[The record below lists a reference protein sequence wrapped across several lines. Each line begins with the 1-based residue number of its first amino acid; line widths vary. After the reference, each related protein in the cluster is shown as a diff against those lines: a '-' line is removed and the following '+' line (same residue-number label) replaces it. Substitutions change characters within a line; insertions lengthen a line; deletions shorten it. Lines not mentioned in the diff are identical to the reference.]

1 MKQKSTL
8 KTLLMST
15 VKILSSDGL
24 TEIAEQQISE
34 TRNLFFESPTAPSL
48 NSISTTP
55 SNVFVDDAAEDA
67 ILWSD
72 GVETPLTMSVS
83 EASSQGT
90 QTAALSLPENVISK
104 KLAEVAEVNSV
115 LNFDLGRQTIRPES
129 PSIILRNTEG
139 LDDKTTILPFIKV
152 GAMEV
157 AINGT
162 KLISGTKDN
171 KKITAANYA
180 DGSSFSMNL
189 ADNLPNSKLIDIVR
203 AYYESRGAEVNIRK
217 GGGMVINPFANCL
230 TSFTRSNSGT
240 TAKLFLKS
248 LDNFQGESY
257 FFSCVASSVAA
268 DYVRLTMFKA
278 DGTTDGAKRY
288 IEKEGLTGG
297 GSLVNCR
304 IAFKSAQ
311 HQYTEIAVS
320 FEDYSSSSAASSAT
334 FTNVMLSR
342 SDILT
347 PYTSDL
353 AETKEQLTMLEAMDV
368 AVSYPFATAVAG
380 KPAFW
385 KSWKLG
391 GYNAPAKTVTAGYS
405 SGLTAPV
412 LSVTKNS
419 VGGVDTSAINIG
431 INGKATTGHYLDEK
445 GAPLSGLF
453 FSSRKD
459 LQTSAGF
466 LAKWLFAACSR
477 KLTIT
482 QPRGGSF
489 GEVMEEQGDNSTN
502 YYMFAP
508 LAQPLNGYNI
518 TLPAVATSRALTTW
532 QVRLSKFEFD
542 SSLFDMSFSSYNFLG
557 FFVLVVNL
565 KKVKPATDMANFAA
579 AHSGDAAKWFTY
591 STQGSFY
598 QEPQLSTAYKSYF
611 ASHTIYSKTSNK
623 YSATILGFTRTP
635 HKFTNTRTTGGGEMP
650 ESVTLR
656 KDAPCRFVETWEV
669 GGSSSTENA
678 QKFISVKWN
687 GKDYRYATFSKSSN
701 RAVPFIVTFQSGTS
715 VPSSKDYGS
724 MRMLMFPDTV
734 SEIRITYYAD
744 VAMRFTP
751 KLYYYQLNQN

>member
-1 MKQKSTL
+1 
-8 KTLLMST
+8 MST

-24 TEIAEQQISE
+24 TELAEQQISE

-55 SNVFVDDAAEDA
+55 TNVFAGDAADDV

-83 EASSQGT
+83 EVSSQGT

-104 KLAEVAEVNSV
+104 KLADVAEVNSV
-115 LNFDLGRQTIRPES
+115 LYFGLGSQTITPES
-129 PSIILRNTEG
+129 PSVVLRNTEG
-139 LDDKTTILPFIKV
+139 MDGKTTVLPFLKV

-162 KLISGTKDN
+162 KIIRGVKIN

-180 DGSSFSMNL
+180 DGSTFSMRL

-240 TAKLFLKS
+240 TVVITLKS
-248 LDNFQGESY
+248 SDNFIGESY
-257 FFSCVASSVAA
+257 FFSCMASSVAA
-268 DYVRLTMFKA
+268 DYVRLTFYKA
-278 DGTTDGAKRY
+278 DGTSEVFKRY
-288 IEKEGLTGG
+288 IEKKGLEGG

-304 IAFKSAQ
+304 ISFKSAQ
-311 HQYTEIAVS
+311 HQYTQIAVS
-320 FEDYSSSSAASSAT
+320 FEDYSSSSAAASAT
-334 FTNVMLSR
+334 FKDVMLSR
-342 SDILT
+342 SDVLT
-347 PYTSDL
+347 PYTTDP
-353 AETKEQLTMLEAMDV
+353 AENKEHLTMLESMDV
-368 AVSYPFATAVAG
+368 AVSYPFATAIAG
-380 KPAFW
+380 KPVFW
-385 KSWKLG
+385 QSWKLG
-391 GYNAPAKTVTAGYS
+391 SYNAPAKTVTAGYS
-405 SGLTAPV
+405 SGLTDPV

-419 VGGVDTSAINIG
+419 VGGVDTSAINVG

-466 LAKWLFAACSR
+466 LAKWLFAACAR

-489 GEVMEEQGDNSTN
+489 GEVMEEQGDNSTD

-508 LAQPLNGYNI
+508 PAQPLNGYNI
-518 TLPAVATSRALTTW
+518 ALPAVATSRALTTW
-532 QVRLSKFEFD
+532 SVILSEFKFNNT
-542 SSLFDMSFSSYNFLG
+542 LFDISFSSYMFLG
-557 FFVLVVNL
+557 FFILVVNL

-579 AHSGDAAKWFTY
+579 AHSADAAKWFTF
-591 STQGSFY
+591 SAQGSFY
-598 QEPQLSTAYKSYF
+598 QEPTLSTTYKSYF
-611 ASHTIYSKTSNK
+611 ASYTFPFRSPNA
-623 YSATILGFTRTP
+623 YSATILGFTRTQ
-635 HKFTNTRTTGGGEMP
+635 HFFTNTRTTGGGEMP

-669 GGSSSTENA
+669 GDLSIAEN
-678 QKFISVKWN
+678 QKKFISVKWN
-687 GKDYRYATFSKSSN
+687 GKYYRYPTFNTSTG
-701 RAVPFIVTFQSGTS
+701 RAVPFIVTFRSAIS
-715 VPSSKDYGS
+715 APSSKAYGS
-724 MRMLMFPDTV
+724 MNMLMFPDNV
-734 SEIRITYYAD
+734 SEIQITYYAG
-744 VAMRFTP
+744 VAMNFRP
-751 KLYYYQLNQN
+751 KLYYYQLNEN

>member
-1 MKQKSTL
+1 
-8 KTLLMST
+8 MST
-15 VKILSSDGL
+15 VKILSADGL

-55 SNVFVDDAAEDA
+55 TNVFVDDAADDA
-67 ILWSD
+67 ILWAD
-72 GVETPLTMSVS
+72 GAETPLTMSVS

-90 QTAALSLPENVISK
+90 QTAALSLPENVVSK

-115 LNFDLGRQTIRPES
+115 LKFDPTSQTIRPES
-129 PSIILRNTEG
+129 PSVILRNTEG
-139 LDDKTTILPFIKV
+139 LDGKTTVLPFIKV

-162 KLISGTKDN
+162 KLISGVNKDN

-203 AYYESRGAEVNIRK
+203 AYYESRGAEINIRK

-240 TAKLFLKS
+240 IVVLKLKS
-248 LDNFQGESY
+248 SDNFQGESY
-257 FFSCVASSVAA
+257 FFSCEASSVAA
-268 DYVRLTMFKA
+268 DYVRLTFYKA
-278 DGTTDGAKRY
+278 DGTSEEVQRY
-288 IEKEGLTGG
+288 IEKRPVLITVGDFIDF
-297 GSLVNCR
+297 R
-304 IAFKSAQ
+304 ISFKSAQ
-311 HQYTEIAVS
+311 HQYTQIAVS
-320 FEDYSSSSAASSAT
+320 FEKYSSASVAAAVK
-334 FTNVMLSR
+334 FNNVMLSR
-342 SDILT
+342 SDVLT
-347 PYTSDL
+347 PYTSDP
-353 AETKEQLTMLEAMDV
+353 AETEEQLTMLEAMDV
-368 AVSYPFATAVAG
+368 AVSYPFATAIAG

-405 SGLTAPV
+405 SGLTDPV
-412 LSVTKNS
+412 LSVAKNS
-419 VGGVDTSAINIG
+419 VGGVDTSAINVG

-508 LAQPLNGYNI
+508 PAQPLNGYVLNI
-518 TLPAVATSRALTTW
+518 PCVPTSRAFVLW
-532 QVRLSKFEFD
+532 R
-542 SSLFDMSFSSYNFLG
+542 SSLGWFVHDERLYELTYAWSFFLG
-557 FFVLVVNL
+557 IYTQTIEL
-565 KKVKPATDMANFAA
+565 KVCKPANDMAAFAA
-579 AHSGDAAKWFTY
+579 ANSKNTATWVKDFSGTDEPTFSTEYLGFLAKKTLT
-591 STQGSFY
+591 S
-598 QEPQLSTAYKSYF
+598 YKWSV
-611 ASHTIYSKTSNK
+611 N
-623 YSATILGFTRTP
+623 ILGFARMEYRFSKINVTAA
-635 HKFTNTRTTGGGEMP
+635 GMMP
-650 ESVTLR
+650 ETVTLR
-656 KDAPCRFVETWEV
+656 KDAPCRFVETWLLFNDFDEDV
-669 GGSSSTENA
+669 AAHQSA
-678 QKFISVKWN
+678 QKIDVLYN
-687 GKDYRYATFSKSSN
+687 GRHYRYDAYNKSANCGLVYIIAFKSGITTPQKAQYGNRLVVVAIPDNVTSIQIGYYTSKAGVSY
-701 RAVPFIVTFQSGTS
+701 FI
-715 VPSSKDYGS
+715 
-724 MRMLMFPDTV
+724 PD
-734 SEIRITYYAD
+734 
-744 VAMRFTP
+744 
-751 KLYYYQLNQN
+751 LYYYQLNQN

>member
-1 MKQKSTL
+1 
-8 KTLLMST
+8 MSK
-15 VKILSSDGL
+15 VKILSSDGM

-55 SNVFVDDAAEDA
+55 TNVFVDDAAEDA

-72 GVETPLTMSVS
+72 GVETPLTMSVA

-104 KLAEVAEVNSV
+104 KLADVVDVNSV
-115 LNFDLGRQTIRPES
+115 LEFYPTSQTITPES

-139 LDDKTTILPFIKV
+139 LDGKMTALPFLKV

-162 KLISGTKDN
+162 KLISGVNKEN

-230 TSFTRSNSGT
+230 TSFTRSNSDT
-240 TAKLFLKS
+240 TVVITLKS
-248 LDNFQGESY
+248 SDNFQGESY

-268 DYVRLTMFKA
+268 DYVRLTFYKA
-278 DGTTDGAKRY
+278 DGTSEVFKRY
-288 IEKEGLTGG
+288 IDKEYSHGG
-297 GSLVNCR
+297 FIDFR
-304 IAFKSAQ
+304 ISFKTSQ
-311 HQYTEIAVS
+311 HQYTQIAVS
-320 FEDYSSSSAASSAT
+320 FEDYSSSSAAAAAT
-334 FTNVMLSR
+334 FTDVMLSR
-342 SDILT
+342 SDVLT
-347 PYTSDL
+347 PYTTDP
-353 AETKEQLTMLEAMDV
+353 AETEEQLTMLESMDV
-368 AVSYPFATAVAG
+368 AVSYPFATAIAG
-380 KPAFW
+380 KHVFW

-391 GYNAPAKTVTAGYS
+391 SYNAPAKTVTAGYS
-405 SGLTAPV
+405 SGLTDPV
-412 LSVTKNS
+412 LSITKYS

-466 LAKWLFAACSR
+466 LAKWLFAACAR

-489 GEVMEEQGDNSTN
+489 GEVMEEQGDTSTN

-508 LAQPLNGYNI
+508 PAQSLNGYNI
-518 TLPAVATSRALTTW
+518 ALPAVATSRALTTW
-532 QVRLSKFEFD
+532 NKMLAAFKFAR
-542 SSLFDMSFSSYNFLG
+542 SLFDISFSLYNFLG
-557 FFVLVVNL
+557 FSTLIINL
-565 KKVKPATDMANFAA
+565 KKVKPANDMAAFASANPNNA
-579 AHSGDAAKWFTY
+579 ATWFTFK
-591 STQGSFY
+591 TTGSYAQFPHVSPTY
-598 QEPQLSTAYKSYF
+598 LNYMK
-611 ASHTIYSKTSNK
+611 SHTYTSGYFK
-623 YSATILGFTRTP
+623 LTILGFTRLRYEY
-635 HKFTNTRTTGGGEMP
+635 KNTNMTAAGVMGEKV
-650 ESVTLR
+650 SLR
-656 KDAPCRFVETWEV
+656 NDAPCRFVEVWLTPPIIEGNATKAYINV
-669 GGSSSTENA
+669 NYNGS
-678 QKFISVKWN
+678 
-687 GKDYRYATFSKSSN
+687 DYRYVAFDKNIRRAIVYIITFDKNVSAPTAKKYESLT
-701 RAVPFIVTFQSGTS
+701 IVS
-715 VPSSKDYGS
+715 
-724 MRMLMFPDTV
+724 FPDNVT
-734 SEIRITYYAD
+734 SIEISYY
-744 VAMRFTP
+744 VQIAMP
-751 KLYYYQLNQN
+751 LIPYLYYYQLNQN

>member
-1 MKQKSTL
+1 
-8 KTLLMST
+8 MST
-15 VKILSSDGL
+15 VKILSADGL

-55 SNVFVDDAAEDA
+55 SNVFVDDAADDA

-90 QTAALSLPENVISK
+90 QTAALSLPENVVSK
-104 KLAEVAEVNSV
+104 KLAEVVDVNSV
-115 LNFDLGRQTIRPES
+115 LEFYPGSQTITPES

-139 LDDKTTILPFIKV
+139 LDGKTTVLPFLKV

-162 KLISGTKDN
+162 KLISGVNKDN

-189 ADNLPNSKLIDIVR
+189 ADNLPNSKLIDIIR

-217 GGGMVINPFANCL
+217 GGKMAINPFANCL

-240 TAKLFLKS
+240 AVVITLKS
-248 LDNFQGESY
+248 SDNFQGESY

-268 DYVRLTMFKA
+268 DYVRLTFFKA
-278 DGTTDGAKRY
+278 DGTSEVYKRY
-288 IEKEGLTGG
+288 IEKRRLSRVS
-297 GSLVNCR
+297 SLVNCR
-304 IAFKSAQ
+304 ISFKSAQ
-311 HQYTEIAVS
+311 HQYTQIAVS
-320 FEDYSSSSAASSAT
+320 FEDYASSSAATSAT
-334 FTNVMLSR
+334 FTNIMLSR
-342 SDILT
+342 SDVLT
-347 PYTSDL
+347 PYTSDP
-353 AETKEQLTMLEAMDV
+353 AETEEQLTMLEEMGV

-385 KSWKLG
+385 QSWKLG
-391 GYNAPAKTVTAGYS
+391 GYNTPAKTVTAGYS
-405 SGLTAPV
+405 SGLTDPV

-431 INGKATTGHYLDEK
+431 INGKATTGRYLDEK

-489 GEVMEEQGDNSTN
+489 GEVMEGQGGNSTN
-502 YYMFAP
+502 YYMFVP
-508 LAQPLNGYNI
+508 PAQPLNGYNI
-518 TLPAVATSRALTTW
+518 KLPAVATSRALTTW
-532 QVRLSKFEFD
+532 NKPLTAFYFD
-542 SSLFDMSFSSYNFLG
+542 SSLFDISFSLYNFLG
-557 FFVLVVNL
+557 FDTLTINL
-565 KKVKPATDMANFAA
+565 KEVKPANDMAAFASA
-579 AHSGDAAKWFTY
+579 DPNDAATWFTFK
-591 STQGSFY
+591 TTGSY
-598 QEPQLSTAYKSYF
+598 AQLPHISPTYLNYMK
-611 ASHTIYSKTSNK
+611 SHTYTSG
-623 YSATILGFTRTP
+623 YFELTILGFTRLRYEY
-635 HKFTNTRTTGGGEMP
+635 KNTNMTAAGVMGERV
-650 ESVTLR
+650 SLR
-656 KDAPCRFVETWEV
+656 NDAPCRFVEVWLKPPIIENNATKAYINV
-669 GGSSSTENA
+669 IYNGS
-678 QKFISVKWN
+678 
-687 GKDYRYATFSKSSN
+687 DYRYVAFDKNIRRAIVYIITFDKNVSAPTAKKYEN
-701 RAVPFIVTFQSGTS
+701 LTIVS
-715 VPSSKDYGS
+715 
-724 MRMLMFPDTV
+724 FPDNVTAI
-734 SEIRITYYAD
+734 EISYY
-744 VAMRFTP
+744 VQTAMP
-751 KLYYYQLNQN
+751 LIPYLYYYQLNQN

>member
-1 MKQKSTL
+1 
-8 KTLLMST
+8 MSK
-15 VKILSSDGL
+15 VKILSADGL

-72 GVETPLTMSVS
+72 GVETPLTMSVA

-104 KLAEVAEVNSV
+104 KLAEVVEVNSV
-115 LNFDLGRQTIRPES
+115 LNFRPTSQTISPES

-139 LDDKTTILPFIKV
+139 LDGKTTVLPFLKV

-162 KLISGTKDN
+162 KLIYGVNKEN

-217 GGGMVINPFANCL
+217 GGGMMINPFANCL

-240 TAKLFLKS
+240 TVVITLKS
-248 LDNFQGESY
+248 SDNFIGESY

-268 DYVRLTMFKA
+268 DYVRLTFYKA
-278 DGTTDGAKRY
+278 DGTSEVFKRY
-288 IEKEGLTGG
+288 IEKKKLTGG

-304 IAFKSAQ
+304 ISFKSAN
-311 HQYTEIAVS
+311 HQYTQIAVS
-320 FEDYSSSSAASSAT
+320 FEDYSSSSAAAAAT
-334 FTNVMLSR
+334 FTDVMLSR
-342 SDILT
+342 SDVLT
-347 PYTSDL
+347 PYTSDP
-353 AETKEQLTMLEAMDV
+353 AETEEQLTMLESMDV
-368 AVSYPFATAVAG
+368 AVSYPFATAIAG
-380 KPAFW
+380 KHVFW

-391 GYNAPAKTVTAGYS
+391 SYNAPAKTVTAGYS
-405 SGLTAPV
+405 SGLTDPV
-412 LSVTKNS
+412 LSITKNS

-466 LAKWLFAACSR
+466 LAKWLFAACAR

-489 GEVMEEQGDNSTN
+489 GEVMEEQGDTSTN

-508 LAQPLNGYNI
+508 PAQPLNGYNI
-518 TLPAVATSRALTTW
+518 ALPAVATSRALTTW
-532 QVRLSKFEFD
+532 NTTLAAFKFD
-542 SSLFDMSFSSYNFLG
+542 RSLFDISFSLYNFLG
-557 FFVLVVNL
+557 FNTLIINL
-565 KKVKPATDMANFAA
+565 KKVKPANDMAAFASADPNNA
-579 AHSGDAAKWFTY
+579 ATWFTFK
-591 STQGSFY
+591 TTGSYAQFPHVSPTY
-598 QEPQLSTAYKSYF
+598 LNYMK
-611 ASHTIYSKTSNK
+611 SHTYTSGYFK
-623 YSATILGFTRTP
+623 LTILGFTRLRYEY
-635 HKFTNTRTTGGGEMP
+635 KNTNMTAAGVMGEKV
-650 ESVTLR
+650 SLR
-656 KDAPCRFVETWEV
+656 NDAPCRFVEVWLTPPIIEGNATKAYINV
-669 GGSSSTENA
+669 NYNGS
-678 QKFISVKWN
+678 
-687 GKDYRYATFSKSSN
+687 DYRYVAFDKNIRRAIVYIITFDKNVSAPTAKKYESLT
-701 RAVPFIVTFQSGTS
+701 IVS
-715 VPSSKDYGS
+715 
-724 MRMLMFPDTV
+724 FPDNVT
-734 SEIRITYYAD
+734 SIEISYY
-744 VAMRFTP
+744 VQIAMP
-751 KLYYYQLNQN
+751 LIPYLYYYQLNQN

>member
-1 MKQKSTL
+1 
-8 KTLLMST
+8 MST
-15 VKILSSDGL
+15 VKILSADGL

-55 SNVFVDDAAEDA
+55 SNVFVDDAADDA

-72 GVETPLTMSVS
+72 GTETPLTMSVS

-90 QTAALSLPENVISK
+90 QTAALSLPDNVVSK
-104 KLAEVAEVNSV
+104 KLAEVAEIDSV
-115 LNFDLGRQTIRPES
+115 LNFGLVSQAITPES

-139 LDDKTTILPFIKV
+139 LDGKTTVLPFLVI

-162 KLISGTKDN
+162 KIIRGVKIN

-180 DGSSFSMNL
+180 DGSTFSMRL

-203 AYYESRGAEVNIRK
+203 AHYESRGAEVNIRK
-217 GGGMVINPFANCL
+217 GGGMAINPFANCL
-230 TSFTRSNSGT
+230 TSFTRSNSET
-240 TAKLFLKS
+240 NVVITLKS
-248 LDNFQGESY
+248 SDNFQGESY

-268 DYVRLTMFKA
+268 DYVRLTLYKA
-278 DGTTDGAKRY
+278 DGTSEVYKRY
-288 IEKEGLTGG
+288 IEKEKLTGG
-297 GSLVNCR
+297 GSLINCR
-304 IAFKSAQ
+304 ISFKYAQ
-311 HQYTEIAVS
+311 HQYTKIAVS
-320 FEDYSSSSAASSAT
+320 FEDYSSPSAAAAAT
-334 FTNVMLSR
+334 FSDVMLSR
-342 SDILT
+342 SDVLT
-347 PYTSDL
+347 PYTSDP
-353 AETKEQLTMLEAMDV
+353 AETEEQLTMLEEMGV

-385 KSWKLG
+385 QSWKLG
-391 GYNAPAKTVTAGYS
+391 GYNTPAKTVTAGYS
-405 SGLTAPV
+405 SGLTDPV

-482 QPRGGSF
+482 QPRGEGF
-489 GEVMEEQGDNSTN
+489 GEVMEEQGDTSTN

-508 LAQPLNGYNI
+508 PSQPLNGYNI

-532 QVRLSKFEFD
+532 EVQLSKFEFD
-542 SSLFDMSFSSYNFLG
+542 DTLFDMSFSSYMFLG
-557 FFVLVVNL
+557 FFILVVNL

-598 QEPQLSTAYKSYF
+598 QEPTLSTVYKSYF
-611 ASHTIYSKTSNK
+611 ASYTFSLRSPKA
-623 YSATILGFTRTP
+623 YSATILGFTRTQ
-635 HKFTNTRTTGGGEMP
+635 HFFTNTRTTGGGEMP
-650 ESVTLR
+650 EAVTLR
-656 KDAPCRFVETWEV
+656 RDAPCRFVETWEV
-669 GGSSSTENA
+669 GDLSITEN
-678 QKFISVKWN
+678 KKKSISVKWN
-687 GKDYRYATFSKSSN
+687 GKYYRYPAFNESTGH
-701 RAVPFIVTFQSGTS
+701 AVPFIVTFQSAIS
-715 VPSSKDYGS
+715 VPSSKAFGS
-724 MRMLMFPDTV
+724 MHMLMFPDNV
-734 SEIRITYYAD
+734 SEIQITYYAG
-744 VAMRFTP
+744 VAMNFRP
-751 KLYYYQLNQN
+751 KLYYYQLNEN

>member
-1 MKQKSTL
+1 
-8 KTLLMST
+8 MST
-15 VKILSSDGL
+15 VKILSADGL

-55 SNVFVDDAAEDA
+55 SNVFVDDAADDA
-67 ILWSD
+67 IMWSD
-72 GVETPLTMSVS
+72 GAETPLIMSVS

-104 KLAEVAEVNSV
+104 KLADVAEVNSV
-115 LNFDLGRQTIRPES
+115 LKFYPTSQSIRPEN
-129 PSIILRNTEG
+129 PSIGLRNTEG
-139 LDDKTTILPFIKV
+139 LDGKTTVLPFIKV

-162 KLISGTKDN
+162 KLISGVNKEN

-189 ADNLPNSKLIDIVR
+189 GENLPNSKLIDIIR

-230 TSFTRSNSGT
+230 TSLTRSNSGT
-240 TAKLFLKS
+240 IAILALKS
-248 LDNFQGESY
+248 SDNFSGESY

-268 DYVRLTMFKA
+268 DYVRLTLYKA
-278 DGTTDGAKRY
+278 DGTTEQSKRY
-288 IEKEGLTGG
+288 IDNEYLYEDII
-297 GSLVNCR
+297 NFR
-304 IAFKSAQ
+304 ISFKSAQ
-311 HQYTEIAVS
+311 HQYTQIAVS
-320 FEDYSSSSAASSAT
+320 FEGYSSASAAAAAT
-334 FTNVMLSR
+334 FDNVMLSR
-342 SDILT
+342 SDVLT
-347 PYTSDL
+347 PYTSDP
-353 AETKEQLTMLEAMDV
+353 AETEEQLTMLEAMDV
-368 AVSYPFATAVAG
+368 AVSYPFASAIAG
-380 KPAFW
+380 RPVFW

-391 GYNAPAKTVTAGYS
+391 SYNAPAKTVTAGYS
-405 SGLTAPV
+405 SGLTDPV
-412 LSVTKNS
+412 LSVTKSS
-419 VGGVDTSAINIG
+419 VGGVDTSAINVG

-466 LAKWLFAACSR
+466 LAKWLFAACAR
-477 KLTIT
+477 KLTIK

-489 GEVMEEQGDNSTN
+489 GEVMEEQGDSSTN

-508 LAQPLNGYNI
+508 PAQPLNGYNI

-542 SSLFDMSFSSYNFLG
+542 NTLFDMSFSSHEFLG
-557 FFVLVVNL
+557 FFMLVVNL
-565 KKVKPATDMANFAA
+565 KKVRPATDMANFAA
-579 AHSGDAAKWFTY
+579 AHSSDAANWFTFY
-591 STQGSFY
+591 TQGSFY
-598 QEPQLSTAYKSYF
+598 QEPTLSATYKSYF
-611 ASHTIYSKTSNK
+611 ASHTIYPKISNK
-623 YSATILGFTRTP
+623 YSATVLGFTRTP
-635 HKFTNTRTTGGGEMP
+635 HVFTNVTTTGMGEMP

-669 GGSSSTENA
+669 GDSSSSDNA
-678 QKFISVKWN
+678 KKYLSVKWN
-687 GKDYRYATFSKSSN
+687 GKDYRYAAFRTSAN
-701 RAVPFIVTFQSGTS
+701 RAVPFIVTFQSGTN

-734 SEIRITYYAD
+734 SEIRITYYAA
-744 VAMRFTP
+744 VAMKFTP

>member
-1 MKQKSTL
+1 
-8 KTLLMST
+8 MSK
-15 VKILSSDGL
+15 VKILSADGL

-55 SNVFVDDAAEDA
+55 TNVFADDAADDA

-104 KLAEVAEVNSV
+104 KLAEVADVNSV
-115 LNFDLGRQTIRPES
+115 LYFYLGSQTISPES
-129 PSIILRNTEG
+129 PSIGLRNTEG
-139 LDDKTTILPFIKV
+139 LDGKTTVLPFIKV

-162 KLISGTKDN
+162 KIIRGVKIN

-180 DGSSFSMNL
+180 DGSTFSMRL
-189 ADNLPNSKLIDIVR
+189 GDNLPNSKLIDIIR

-217 GGGMVINPFANCL
+217 GGGMMINPFANCL
-230 TSFTRSNSGT
+230 TSFTRSNSDT
-240 TAKLFLKS
+240 TVVLTLKS
-248 LDNFQGESY
+248 SDNFQGESY

-268 DYVRLTMFKA
+268 DYVRLTFYKA
-278 DGTTDGAKRY
+278 DGTSEVFKRY
-288 IEKEGLTGG
+288 IEKKKLTGG

-304 IAFKSAQ
+304 ISFKSAN
-311 HQYTEIAVS
+311 HQYTQIAVS
-320 FEDYSSSSAASSAT
+320 FEDYSSSSAAAAAT
-334 FTNVMLSR
+334 FTDVMLSR
-342 SDILT
+342 SDVLT
-347 PYTSDL
+347 PYTSDP
-353 AETKEQLTMLEAMDV
+353 AETEEQLTMLESMDV
-368 AVSYPFATAVAG
+368 AVSYPFATAIAG
-380 KPAFW
+380 KHVFW

-391 GYNAPAKTVTAGYS
+391 GYNTPAKTVTAGYA
-405 SGLTAPV
+405 SGLTDPV

-419 VGGVDTSAINIG
+419 VGGVDTSAITVG

-477 KLTIT
+477 KLTVT

-489 GEVMEEQGDNSTN
+489 GEVMEEQGNNSTN

-508 LAQPLNGYNI
+508 PTQPLNGYNI

-532 QVRLSKFEFD
+532 RVPLSKFEFD
-542 SSLFDMSFSSYNFLG
+542 NTLFDISFSSYMFLG
-557 FFVLVVNL
+557 FYHLVVNL

-579 AHSGDAAKWFTY
+579 AHSGDAAKWFTF

-598 QEPQLSTAYKSYF
+598 QEPKLSTAYKSYF
-611 ASHTIYSKTSNK
+611 ASYTFSLRSPKA
-623 YSATILGFTRTP
+623 YSATILGFTRTQ
-635 HKFTNTRTTGGGEMP
+635 HFFTNTRTTGGGEMP
-650 ESVTLR
+650 EAVTLR
-656 KDAPCRFVETWEV
+656 RDAPCRFVETWEV
-669 GGSSSTENA
+669 GDLSITEN
-678 QKFISVKWN
+678 QKKSISVKWN
-687 GKDYRYATFSKSSN
+687 GKYYRYPAFSTGH
-701 RAVPFIVTFQSGTS
+701 AVPFIVTFQSAISAPTS
-715 VPSSKDYGS
+715 KAYGS
-724 MRMLMFPDTV
+724 MYMLMFPDNV
-734 SEIRITYYAD
+734 SEIQITYYAG
-744 VAMRFTP
+744 VAMNFRP
-751 KLYYYQLNQN
+751 KLYYYQLNEN

>member
-1 MKQKSTL
+1 
-8 KTLLMST
+8 MST
-15 VKILSSDGL
+15 AKILSADGL

-55 SNVFVDDAAEDA
+55 TNVFVDDAADDA
-67 ILWSD
+67 IMWAD
-72 GVETPLTMSVS
+72 GAETPLTMSVA

-90 QTAALSLPENVISK
+90 QTAALSLPENVIPK
-104 KLAEVAEVNSV
+104 KLAEVVDVNSV
-115 LNFDLGRQTIRPES
+115 LEFNPTSQTITPES

-139 LDDKTTILPFIKV
+139 LDGKTTVLPFLKV

-162 KLISGTKDN
+162 KLINGVNKEN

-217 GGGMVINPFANCL
+217 GGGMVLNPFANCL

-240 TAKLFLKS
+240 NVVLTLKS
-248 LDNFQGESY
+248 SDNFIGESY

-268 DYVRLTMFKA
+268 DYVRLTFYKA
-278 DGTTDGAKRY
+278 DGTTEVFKRY
-288 IEKEGLTGG
+288 IEKEGFQGG

-304 IAFKSAQ
+304 ISFKSAQ
-311 HQYTEIAVS
+311 HQYTKITVS
-320 FEDYSSSSAASSAT
+320 FEDYSSSSSAAAAT
-334 FTNVMLSR
+334 FKDVMLSR
-342 SDILT
+342 SDVLT
-347 PYTSDL
+347 PYTSDP
-353 AETKEQLTMLEAMDV
+353 AETEEQLTMLESMDV
-368 AVSYPFATAVAG
+368 ALSYPFATAIAG
-380 KPAFW
+380 KHVFW

-391 GYNAPAKTVTAGYS
+391 GYNTPAKTVTAGYS
-405 SGLTAPV
+405 SGLTDPV

-419 VGGVDTSAINIG
+419 VGGVDSSAINVG

-489 GEVMEEQGDNSTN
+489 GEVMEEQGDSSTN

-508 LAQPLNGYNI
+508 PAQPLNGYTI
-518 TLPAVATSRALTTW
+518 KLPAVATSRALTTW

-542 SSLFDMSFSSYNFLG
+542 SSLFDMSFSSYMFLG
-557 FFVLVVNL
+557 FFILVANL

-598 QEPQLSTAYKSYF
+598 QAPQLSTAYKSYF

-635 HKFTNTRTTGGGEMP
+635 YKFTNTRTTEGGEMP

-669 GGSSSTENA
+669 GGSSTTENA
-678 QKFISVKWN
+678 KKYLSVRWN
-687 GKDYRYATFSKSSN
+687 GKDYRYATFSTSAN
-701 RAVPFIVTFQSGTS
+701 RAIPFIVTFQSGTS

-724 MRMLMFPDTV
+724 MRMLMFPDNV
-734 SEIRITYYAD
+734 SEIRITYYAA
-744 VAMRFTP
+744 VAMEFTP

>member
-1 MKQKSTL
+1 
-8 KTLLMST
+8 MST
-15 VKILSSDGL
+15 VKILSADGL

-55 SNVFVDDAAEDA
+55 TNVFVDDAADDA
-67 ILWSD
+67 ILWAD
-72 GVETPLTMSVS
+72 GVETPLTMSVA

-104 KLAEVAEVNSV
+104 KLAEVVDVDSV
-115 LNFDLGRQTIRPES
+115 LNFEPASQTISPES

-139 LDDKTTILPFIKV
+139 LDGNTTILPFVKV

-162 KLISGTKDN
+162 KLISGVNKEN

-189 ADNLPNSKLIDIVR
+189 ADNLPNSKLIDIIR

-230 TSFTRSNSGT
+230 TSFTRSNSDKNVVLT
-240 TAKLFLKS
+240 LKS
-248 LDNFQGESY
+248 SDNFQGESY
-257 FFSCVASSVAA
+257 FFSCVASSIAA
-268 DYVRLTMFKA
+268 DYVRLTFYKA
-278 DGTTDGAKRY
+278 DGTSEVFKRY
-288 IEKEGLTGG
+288 IEKKGLQGG

-304 IAFKSAQ
+304 ISFKSAQ
-311 HQYTEIAVS
+311 HRYTQIAVS
-320 FEDYSSSSAASSAT
+320 FEDYPSASAAAAAT
-334 FTNVMLSR
+334 FTDVMLSR

-347 PYTSDL
+347 PYTSDP
-353 AETKEQLTMLEAMDV
+353 AETEEQLTMLEEMGV
-368 AVSYPFATAVAG
+368 AVSYPFATAIVS

-405 SGLTAPV
+405 SGLTSPA

-419 VGGVDTSAINIG
+419 VGGVDSSAINVG
-431 INGKATTGHYLDEK
+431 INGKAATGHYLDEK

-466 LAKWLFAACSR
+466 LAKWLFAACAR
-477 KLTIT
+477 KLTVT

-508 LAQPLNGYNI
+508 PAQPLNGYTVNI
-518 TLPAVATSRALTTW
+518 PAVPTSHAFVSWRRSAPIFRPNDLNSKKMLDVALK
-532 QVRLSKFEFD
+532 R
-542 SSLFDMSFSSYNFLG
+542 YNYLG
-557 FFVLVVNL
+557 CNVNVIEL
-565 KKVKPATDMANFAA
+565 RQWKPAYDMPAFAKANKDEAATWFSYRPGHTYSEAPSLSQKYRSYMNRTYINLVNSEGVRFTANF
-579 AHSGDAAKWFTY
+579 
-591 STQGSFY
+591 
-598 QEPQLSTAYKSYF
+598 
-611 ASHTIYSKTSNK
+611 
-623 YSATILGFTRTP
+623 LGFTRTR
-635 HKFTNTRTTGGGEMP
+635 HNFSEASIFSENGVFP
-650 ESVTLR
+650 ESVVLR
-656 KDAPCRFVETWEV
+656 RDSPCRFIETWLWVDKNPEQAYITI
-669 GGSSSTENA
+669 STDPTNH
-678 QKFISVKWN
+678 
-687 GKDYRYATFSKSSN
+687 YTFSAGINEAYTRIIAFSDNAGSIRQVKYGSYLFVVEIPTHFKQVTISYESRVQN
-701 RAVPFIVTFQSGTS
+701 VTF
-715 VPSSKDYGS
+715 
-724 MRMLMFPDTV
+724 
-734 SEIRITYYAD
+734 
-744 VAMRFTP
+744 TP
-751 KLYYYQLNQN
+751 QLYYYQPNQN

>member
-1 MKQKSTL
+1 
-8 KTLLMST
+8 MSI

-34 TRNLFFESPTAPSL
+34 TRNLFFDSPTTPSL

-55 SNVFVDDAAEDA
+55 TNVFVDDAADDA

-72 GVETPLTMSVS
+72 GAETPLTMSVS

-104 KLAEVAEVNSV
+104 KLAEVVDVNSV
-115 LNFDLGRQTIRPES
+115 LKFNPGSQTITPES

-139 LDDKTTILPFIKV
+139 LDGKTTVLPFIKV

-162 KLISGTKDN
+162 KLTSGINKEN

-217 GGGMVINPFANCL
+217 GGRMVINPFANCL
-230 TSFTRSNSGT
+230 ASFTRSNSGKNVVLT
-240 TAKLFLKS
+240 LKS
-248 LDNFQGESY
+248 SDNFQGESY
-257 FFSCVASSVAA
+257 FFSCVASSVAS
-268 DYVRLTMFKA
+268 DYVRLTFYKV
-278 DGTTDGAKRY
+278 DGTSEVFKRY
-288 IEKEGLTGG
+288 IEETALSGG
-297 GSLVNCR
+297 GGWLINCR
-304 IAFKSAQ
+304 ISFKAAQ
-311 HQYTEIAVS
+311 HQYTQIAVS
-320 FEDYSSSSAASSAT
+320 FEDYSSSSVAAAAT
-334 FTNVMLSR
+334 FANIMLSR

-347 PYTSDL
+347 PYTSDP
-353 AETKEQLTMLEAMDV
+353 AETKEQLTMLESMDV

-380 KPAFW
+380 KPVFW

-391 GYNAPAKTVTAGYS
+391 GYNSPAKTVTAGYS
-405 SGLTAPV
+405 SGLTDPV

-419 VGGVDTSAINIG
+419 VGGVDASAINVS

-489 GEVMEEQGDNSTN
+489 GEVMEQQSDNSTN

-508 LAQPLNGYNI
+508 PGQPLNGYNI
-518 TLPAVATSRALTTW
+518 KIPAVATSRALTTW
-532 QVRLSKFEFD
+532 RVKLDKFEFD
-542 SSLFDMSFSSYNFLG
+542 NTLFDMSFSSYGFLG
-557 FFVLVVNL
+557 FFMLVVHL

-579 AHSGDAAKWFTY
+579 AHSADAANWFTFY
-591 STQGSFY
+591 TQGSFY
-598 QEPQLSTAYKSYF
+598 QEPTLSTSYKRLF
-611 ASHTIYSKTSNK
+611 LSHTIYPKTSNK

-635 HKFTNTRTTGGGEMP
+635 HKFTNTTTTGKGEMP

-669 GGSSSTENA
+669 GGSSPTENA

-687 GKDYRYATFSKSSN
+687 GKDYRYATFSKTSN
-701 RAVPFIVTFQSGTS
+701 RAVPFIVTFQSGAN
-715 VPSSKDYGS
+715 VPSSKTYGS
-724 MRMLMFPDTV
+724 MNMLMFPDTV
-734 SEIRITYYAD
+734 SEIRITYYAAA
-744 VAMRFTP
+744 AMKFTP

>member
-1 MKQKSTL
+1 
-8 KTLLMST
+8 MSK

-24 TEIAEQQISE
+24 TELAEQQISE

-55 SNVFVDDAAEDA
+55 TNVFVDDAADDA

-104 KLAEVAEVNSV
+104 KLAEVVDVNSV
-115 LNFDLGRQTIRPES
+115 LKFNLTSQTITPES

-139 LDDKTTILPFIKV
+139 LDGKTTVLPFLKV

-162 KLISGTKDN
+162 KLISGVNKEN

-189 ADNLPNSKLIDIVR
+189 ADNLPASKLIDIIR

-230 TSFTRSNSGT
+230 TSATRSNSGT
-240 TAKLFLKS
+240 NVVITLKS
-248 LDNFQGESY
+248 SDNFQGESY

-268 DYVRLTMFKA
+268 DYVRLTFYKA
-278 DGTTDGAKRY
+278 DGTTEVFKRY
-288 IEKEGLTGG
+288 IEKEKLSIS
-297 GSLVNCR
+297 GSIVNSR
-304 IAFKSAQ
+304 ISFKSAQ
-311 HQYTEIAVS
+311 HQYTQIAVS
-320 FEDYSSSSAASSAT
+320 FEDYPSASAAAAAT
-334 FTNVMLSR
+334 FTDVMLSR
-342 SDILT
+342 SDVLT
-347 PYTSDL
+347 PYTSDP
-353 AETKEQLTMLEAMDV
+353 AETEEQLTMLESMGV

-405 SGLTAPV
+405 SGLTGPV
-412 LSVTKNS
+412 LSVAKNS
-419 VGGVDTSAINIG
+419 VGGTDTSAINVA

-508 LAQPLNGYNI
+508 SAQPLNGYTVNI
-518 TLPAVATSRALTTW
+518 PSVPTSRVFVLW
-532 QVRLSKFEFD
+532 QTDVPYFPYNSRLFAISYAE
-542 SSLFDMSFSSYNFLG
+542 SFFLG
-557 FFVLVVNL
+557 CYFLAINL
-565 KKVKPATDMANFAA
+565 KEVKPANDMATFAA
-579 AHSGDAAKWFTY
+579 YSPANTATWVKDFNGTDEPTFSTEYLGFLAKKTLTSGKW
-591 STQGSFY
+591 SV
-598 QEPQLSTAYKSYF
+598 
-611 ASHTIYSKTSNK
+611 N
-623 YSATILGFTRTP
+623 ILGFARMEYYFSKINVTAA
-635 HKFTNTRTTGGGEMP
+635 GMMP
-650 ESVTLR
+650 ETVTLR
-656 KDAPCRFVETWEV
+656 KDAPCRFVETWLLFNDFDDEV
-669 GGSSSTENA
+669 AAHQSA
-678 QKFISVKWN
+678 QKIDILYN
-687 GKDYRYATFSKSSN
+687 GRHYRYDSYNKSANCGLVYIIAFKSGISTPQKAQYGNRLVVVAIPDNVTSIQIGYYTSKAGVSS
-701 RAVPFIVTFQSGTS
+701 F
-715 VPSSKDYGS
+715 D
-724 MRMLMFPDTV
+724 PD
-734 SEIRITYYAD
+734 
-744 VAMRFTP
+744 
-751 KLYYYQLNQN
+751 LYYYQLNQN